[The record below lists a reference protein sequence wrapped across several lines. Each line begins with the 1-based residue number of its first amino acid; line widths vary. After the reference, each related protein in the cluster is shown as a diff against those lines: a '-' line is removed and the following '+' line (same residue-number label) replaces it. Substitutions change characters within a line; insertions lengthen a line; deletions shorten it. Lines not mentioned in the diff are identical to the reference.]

1 MLADCLAVLK
11 FLDVR
16 FDSHLAQPPNLRS
29 LFIALHDEVFEIR
42 ELALNII
49 CRLAARNPAEV
60 LPSLRTSL
68 IHFVK
73 DLGKIF
79 AASSSLT
86 ESKNTAEIM

>member
-1 MLADCLAVLK
+1 
-11 FLDVR
+11 LDVR
-16 FDSHLAQPPNLRS
+16 FDPHLAQPPNLRS

-49 CRLAARNPAEV
+49 CRLASRNPAEV

-73 DLGKIF
+73 DLEHSGDNVTKEE
-79 AASSSLT
+79 SSKLL
-86 ESKNTAEIM
+86 